1 MDPNLLHW
9 KGQGQSFLGRLKTWC
24 DLLDPTLLVSS
35 DAEIQKAH
43 TALGSGEKTGEKN
56 SSTAATL
63 ALSSVHADTGEVLPI
78 IFRPPAVLPISAPI
92 VYAAFLPHSTVKSAL
107 LCQFL
112 LQSYFTAFN
121 YANRNASSAKEK
133 KISLKQLLLNV
144 GTVSYA
150 TCTGTLPQIIINR
163 LQVRNVPMQNFCRTV
178 LPVPLA
184 AILAFLNLS
193 TVRSEETD
201 NGIQVFDSEGNA
213 VGLSKAAGEK
223 AVRETAL
230 SRAALIGA
238 TAAGPNLIA
247 SLLQRTRF
255 FQKRSLLLVP
265 LRPFSVVFL
274 LGLMIPVSFS
284 LFPQLGTIKKENLEE
299 ELQGAA
305 LEGGHLYYH
314 RGL

>member
-35 DAEIQKAH
+35 DVSDVSFLFCFLIYCFWKIQPVFTKH
-43 TALGSGEKTGEKN
+43 V
-56 SSTAATL
+56 L
-63 ALSSVHADTGEVLPI
+63 AY
-78 IFRPPAVLPISAPI
+78 
-92 VYAAFLPHSTVKSAL
+92 VYNFCCV
-107 LCQFL
+107 CVFIYFVCIY
-112 LQSYFTAFN
+112 LQ
-121 YANRNASSAKEK
+121 EK

-163 LQVRNVPMQNFCRTV
+163 LQVRNVLMQNFCRTV

-238 TAAGPNLIA
+238 TAAGPNLI
-247 SLLQRTRF
+247 
-255 FQKRSLLLVP
+255 KRSLLLVP